1 MALRP
6 GTKHALTRE
15 WLSAMPASF
24 SPALDVRRA
33 TMAAVHEDDEV
44 DDEEAEEAQAEE
56 AEEAEAAAAGHFG
69 RRAGGGVGQGLL
81 SIFL

>member
-1 MALRP
+1 MALAP

-24 SPALDVRRA
+24 SPALDERRA
-33 TMAAVHEDDEV
+33 TMAAVNEV

-56 AEEAEAAAAGHFG
+56 VEAAAAGHFG
-69 RRAGGGVGQGLL
+69 RRAAGGVGQGLL
-81 SIFL
+81 LIFL